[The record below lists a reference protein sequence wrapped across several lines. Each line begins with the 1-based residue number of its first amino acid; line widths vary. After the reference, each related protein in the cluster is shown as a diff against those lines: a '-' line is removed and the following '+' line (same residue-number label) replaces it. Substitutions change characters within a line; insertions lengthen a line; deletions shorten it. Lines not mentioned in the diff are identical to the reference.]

1 MLSISVETELKAQDE
16 RKPLLTLLN
25 AGNNSREVRRV
36 VLALERSRL
45 VELQAMTMG
54 PSS

>member
-1 MLSISVETELKAQDE
+1 MLSIGVETELEARDD
-16 RKPLLTLLN
+16 RKPLLTLLD
-25 AGNNSREVRRV
+25 AGNDGREVRRV